1 MDGKCV
7 WVWCYLLKNY
17 TRYGGDNSGRQ
28 GLRADREAR
37 GRNAVHQV
45 GQGHRAGRGNHPLM
59 QIKITNID
67 QQTFEFILQILVTLN
82 YELKE
87 PPKIKTNVIEDVI
100 GKELAALIAKLL
112 PKELNTLYRAVHFLK
127 IYPLRRAIAA
137 VVATRVYIQPTLED
151 YNNKKTE
158 LKLEKEL
165 NTDISKEY
173 KERFP
178 FMN

>member
-1 MDGKCV
+1 MHGCGV
-7 WVWCYLLKNY
+7 VLLKNY

-28 GLRADREAR
+28 GVRADGEAR

-45 GQGHRAGRGNHPLM
+45 SQGHRAGRGNFHLM

-67 QQTFEFILQILVTLN
+67 QQTFEFILQILLTLN

-87 PPKIKTNVIEDVI
+87 PPKIKTNVLEDVI
-100 GKELAALIAKLL
+100 GKELAALIAKLS
-112 PKELNTLYRAVHFLK
+112 PKELNSLYRAVHFLK

-151 YNNKKTE
+151 YNNKKEE
-158 LKLEKEL
+158 LKLGKEKEL
-165 NTDISKEY
+165 NTEISKEY